1 MKSIIPII
9 LIMICLILFIWTNGC
24 SLSDKSDIEPDTA
37 SNSES
42 FEKIELDKETE
53 ISSEKDEKEFIEKPS
68 EIVQDLIQKKL
79 DKIENLYS
87 LEFRQELESIEDKE
101 YKSAILDDDIALE
114 AADFFHKHNNLHIL
128 IDKKISLDSFIKLY
142 NILGDQKEEI
152 IDDYINNVIDPR
164 NNNSIA
170 FILQSNLLDWDVALS
185 AYIAKTF
192 NIPYF
197 IISYKDS
204 SYINPGGNPL
214 EMTLDDEDNDKI
226 LNHPMY
232 DQISYVFEELNQAR
246 EVGDTGFIKI
256 DKTKEEILYYFEE
269 ILNNYDLIYFFINTH
284 AVDSLV
290 IYSSL
295 GKEYIYPQDIYDKLK
310 MINKEIHFKTI
321 GGHCYDIIEK
331 QLEQNLVNSNIE
343 YSLLSA
349 SSVRAWEGDLLESI
363 IYSNDG
369 IITIEELED
378 ICKGE
383 GSSYNTVSP
392 WNDKFYIFE
401 TDRPPYIM
409 DIYYEGLGYA
419 DFKLRTNSQDLS
431 IFYYR
436 LKYFNE

>member
-1 MKSIIPII
+1 MKSIIPITA
-9 LIMICLILFIWTNGC
+9 IMIFFIWINGC
-24 SLSDKSDIEPDTA
+24 SLFKESDIGSETKN
-37 SNSES
+37 SSES
-42 FEKIELDKETE
+42 FEKIELNEETE
-53 ISSEKDEKEFIEKPS
+53 IAAEKDEKEIIEKPS
-68 EIVQDLIQKKL
+68 EELQDPVQKKL
-79 DKIENLYS
+79 YEIENLYS
-87 LEFRQELESIEDKE
+87 PEFRQELESIEDKE
-101 YKSAILDDDIALE
+101 YKGAILDDDIAVE
-114 AADFFHKHNNLHIL
+114 AADFFYKHNNLDIL

-142 NILGDQKEEI
+142 NILGGQKEEI
-152 IDDYINNVIDPR
+152 IDDYINNVMDPR

-170 FILQSNLLDWDVALS
+170 LILQSNLLDWDVALS

-197 IISYKDS
+197 IISYKDYY
-204 SYINPGGNPL
+204 YINPNGNPL
-214 EMTLDDEDNDKI
+214 KMTLEDEDNDKI

-232 DQISYVFEELNQAR
+232 DQMSYVFKELNQAR
-246 EVGDTGFIKI
+246 EAGDTDFIKI

-269 ILNNYDLIYFFINTH
+269 ILSNYDLIYFFINTH
-284 AVDSLV
+284 AVNSLV

-310 MINKEIHFKTI
+310 MIDKKIHFKII
-321 GGHCYDIIEK
+321 GGHCYDVIEE
-331 QLEQNLVNSNIE
+331 QLEQRLANNNIE

-378 ICKGE
+378 ICNGE
-383 GSSYNTVSP
+383 GSSYSTASP

-409 DIYYEGLGYA
+409 DIYYEGYGYA
-419 DFKLRTNSQDLS
+419 DFKLRTNSRDLS

-436 LKYFNE
+436 LEYFNE